1 MIAVGLVALGLLAHD
16 PKVRKTARWLA
27 PVLGDY
33 DRGIRRAARRRGNR
47 WLRDCNLIPTRPNEV
62 LIPGVSAPPK
72 HVNYSC
78 WLRYPAGHREG
89 HLELRDLPL
98 KGITT
103 ENLRRLYADSLGL
116 LHAADF
122 EVTRPNPQKYPNRWL
137 VRLFASDR
145 LSTLASPSVLDRLP
159 NVSIETGHVA
169 VTVGR
174 TLNGVRH
181 VDLSGISGMTIAG
194 QPGAGK
200 TAGVNVLVAGLASR
214 PDLVSLY
221 IADGKGGSDWA
232 WCSPYVTRYTNN
244 DNFDDILAMLHEVR
258 DLMRTRLRSNV
269 AEHGDSN
276 FWHWEPTF
284 NDCAVVVILDEIQ
297 NWIPP
302 AVKTKE
308 TKEKSEEFIAP
319 VIDIVKKGR
328 SAGITLIAMTQKPT
342 TDALPSV
349 LCDNAALKVAF
360 RCSTPEMAKSALGSL
375 PDGSSSPT
383 AIDFVQ
389 KGMSVMTMDSGMAEY
404 VQWDYLPESD
414 IPALLDAVR

>member
-1 MIAVGLVALGLLAHD
+1 MKWTNSYRSFGLKTKRSTGL
-16 PKVRKTARWLA
+16 KT
-27 PVLGDY
+27 
-33 DRGIRRAARRRGNR
+33 
-47 WLRDCNLIPTRPNEV
+47 
-62 LIPGVSAPPK
+62 
-72 HVNYSC
+72 
-78 WLRYPAGHREG
+78 
-89 HLELRDLPL
+89 
-98 KGITT
+98 
-103 ENLRRLYADSLGL
+103 
-116 LHAADF
+116 
-122 EVTRPNPQKYPNRWL
+122 
-137 VRLFASDR
+137 
-145 LSTLASPSVLDRLP
+145 
-159 NVSIETGHVA
+159 IEHK
-169 VTVGR
+169 
-174 TLNGVRH
+174 
-181 VDLSGISGMTIAG
+181 
-194 QPGAGK
+194 Q
-200 TAGVNVLVAGLASR
+200 SR

-297 NWIPP
+297 NWITP